1 MKKLI
6 LSTLLVG
13 LNSIVFSQIVTDSVT
28 CIPTSTAKKIAKDLV
43 RGDSAIAEL
52 NLTNKLVFELENKIV
67 LQDSVISSYKTIEKL
82 CVDNLT
88 NEVAKNTLL
97 EKKLAE
103 VKQMAEKEKKNKL
116 KFSIGTGILVAIISI
131 LI

>member
-1 MKKLI
+1 M
-6 LSTLLVG
+6 
-13 LNSIVFSQIVTDSVT
+13 
-28 CIPTSTAKKIAKDLV
+28 V